1 MKIKELRLSRGM
13 TQETLI
19 VPMQEI
25 DGRIRTPDLS
35 KMEGGIVN
43 PTPEMFRV
51 ICQVLEATPD
61 EVCDPVDVD
70 YGLQSPAKAA
80 ARRTRK
86 ECYHLSV
93 RLPKELASALPE
105 MWEAAGYDGPTD
117 WINHCI
123 RNLRRQYKRK
133 MHDASI

>member
-43 PTPEMFRV
+43 PTPEMFR
-51 ICQVLEATPD
+51 
-61 EVCDPVDVD
+61 
-70 YGLQSPAKAA
+70 
-80 ARRTRK
+80 
-86 ECYHLSV
+86 
-93 RLPKELASALPE
+93 
-105 MWEAAGYDGPTD
+105 
-117 WINHCI
+117 
-123 RNLRRQYKRK
+123 
-133 MHDASI
+133 